1 MGGMGMG
8 GSMMG
13 GTMSSM
19 SSMSMMGGGMMDGT
33 AVRRRSFGRVS
44 PVPFGGATVM
54 SQQMAMGQGQIIS
67 ETVTEVPVGYDVW
80 EEEIVRPIVA
90 PIMETVAHQEPMIV
104 EKRITQET
112 VAPIVMQEMGMAQ
125 ASTVV
130 EAAPM
135 AAPTIIQEMGMA
147 AAPTI
152 VSEYGA
158 MEAPT
163 IIQEMGAVDAT
174 VITEGYG
181 EPMMMSEWETRP
193 ATIIREADSSLPPVM
208 SGTMSNRTIVVN
220 EPPMPAPIIV
230 PDDSPIFVNEQVPIA
245 TPPGIGSF
253 QGGQQPFGPM
263 GGMNSFGGP
272 GSNFG
277 GMNNNFGGMNNG
289 PFPSNTNNMNMGS
302 TQFGGTNDLNNVAV
316 TEKRDKK
323 GLKKITAKFHRHK
336 H

>member
-1 MGGMGMG
+1 
-8 GSMMG
+8 
-13 GTMSSM
+13 
-19 SSMSMMGGGMMDGT
+19 
-33 AVRRRSFGRVS
+33 
-44 PVPFGGATVM
+44 
-54 SQQMAMGQGQIIS
+54 MAMGQGHIIS

-230 PDDSPIFVNEQVPIA
+230 PDESPIFVNEQVPIA

-272 GSNFG
+272 GQNFG